1 MRASYRSIVGARSAK
16 LARMDTATIEANDRH
31 RAAARL
37 LHDLAKP
44 LRVLSALGWEGRL
57 REEFLASGGEKLPAP
72 TYERFDATKVVD
84 GVAQVRRL
92 LRSGALAD
100 DWLEREARAV
110 QATALMLAAA
120 GTPAFH
126 EYSRELYGVPK
137 RPLRFDPTTPLDLAE
152 QVHQAIGEL
161 SQTKLLVPP
170 ARDRTGEQVAAELE
184 LGVRLHFGAAAPRV
198 QLVEEL
204 SANAVATSTCI
215 KVRRDAMFTRRDAA
229 QLLNHEAF
237 IHVATALNGQ
247 AQTDLPNLAIGHPG
261 TTRTQ
266 EGLAVFSEFVSGTLE
281 LDRLRRLADR
291 VVAVQMVCDGADFIE
306 LYRWF
311 LERSASREQA
321 FESTRR
327 IFRGAPLTG
336 GAPFTKDCGYLS
348 GLLGVMMFVR
358 AAFAA
363 NRSDTLGLL
372 FAGKLD
378 LTAIPALADLR
389 SRGLCRRPRFL
400 PPWAS
405 DPGWVLSYL
414 TLSTFLTRIDLTA
427 VVDGVKQALEQCP
440 PPDPESDEPRWPAP
454 PPPLPHPAPIQSKPA
469 VMA

>member
-1 MRASYRSIVGARSAK
+1 MKSTASDA
-16 LARMDTATIEANDRH
+16 DDRH

-37 LHDLAKP
+37 LYDLGKP
-44 LRVLSALGWEGRL
+44 LRVLSALSWEGRL
-57 REEFLASGGEKLPAP
+57 REQFLASGGEKLPEP
-72 TYERFDATKVVD
+72 RYKPSDPSKVKA

-92 LRSGALAD
+92 LRPGAVAD
-100 DWLEREARAV
+100 DWLEREASAIE
-110 QATALMLAAA
+110 ATASMLAAV

-137 RPLRFDPTTPLDLAE
+137 RPLRFDPTTPLELAE
-152 QVHQAIGEL
+152 QVHRAIVEL
-161 SQTKLLVPP
+161 THTRLLVSPV
-170 ARDRTGEQVAAELE
+170 RDRTGEQVAAELE
-184 LGVRLHFGAAAPRV
+184 AGVRLHFGEAAPKIE
-198 QLVEEL
+198 LVDEL
-204 SANAVATSTCI
+204 SANAVATSKCI
-215 KVRRDAMFTRRDAA
+215 KVRRDALFTHRDAA

-237 IHVATALNGQ
+237 IHVATSLNGQ
-247 AQTDLPNLAIGHPG
+247 AQTDLPNLAICHPG

-291 VVAVQMVCDGADFIE
+291 VVAVQMACDGADFITI
-306 LYRWF
+306 YRWF

-327 IFRGAPLTG
+327 IFRGAPLSG

-348 GLLGVMMFVR
+348 GLLGVLMFVK

-378 LTAIPALADLR
+378 MSAIPALGDLR
-389 SRGLCRRPRFL
+389 RRGLCRRARFL
-400 PPWAS
+400 PPWAAE
-405 DPGWVLSYL
+405 PGWVLSYL
-414 TLSTFLTRIDLTA
+414 TLSTFVTRVDLTA
-427 VVDGVKQALEQCP
+427 VVAGVKQALEQCP
-440 PPDPESDEPRWPAP
+440 PPDPDEVRA
-454 PPPLPHPAPIQSKPA
+454 A
-469 VMA
+469 